1 MADRREYKMVC
12 HEINDHKQE
21 CRVQWQ
27 TTDSRYRGIVTVF
40 GVIAGGKVV
49 WKTPYEITATT
60 CVLKK
65 AAGDHPTCRART
77 LRG

>member
-1 MADRREYKMVC
+1 MPGPLADDRQSLPWP
-12 HEINDHKQE
+12 I
-21 CRVQWQ
+21 
-27 TTDSRYRGIVTVF
+27 TVF

-60 CVLKK
+60 CVPKK
-65 AAGDHPTCRART
+65 AADGHPACRVRT